1 MAIHTLSPIP
11 EVFLRELQEAVSTLL
26 YPSES
31 DAEIVVHQF
40 TQDQIG
46 ERLSATDIQKL
57 FFPDVESM
65 DELDVDYAMMERTDM
80 NGYTNFFRHY
90 IDKIT
95 QSPSGEIIFWEPS
108 HRERADKF
116 RKLSTLL
123 LDNMLH
129 QRWFKMNNNGASKK
143 GIFVGGQL
151 VTITF
156 NDETNE
162 LTSMPS
168 DWFILATYTIET

>member
-1 MAIHTLSPIP
+1 MAIQRLSPTP
-11 EVFLRELQEAVSTLL
+11 EEFLQQLQEAVSSLL

-31 DAEIVVHQF
+31 DIAIEAHHF
-40 TQDQIG
+40 TKDQIG

-80 NGYTNFFRHY
+80 NGYVNFFRHY

-95 QSPSGEIIFWEPS
+95 QAPSGEITYWEPA
-108 HRERADKF
+108 HRDRADQF

-129 QRWFKMNNNGASKK
+129 QRWFKMNTNGARRK
-143 GIFVGGQL
+143 GIFIGGQL
-151 VTITF
+151 VDITF

-162 LTSMPS
+162 MVSTPG
-168 DWFILATYTIET
+168 DWFILTTHTIET